1 MNFRWK
7 QFFLKEWRQVF
18 FSLSILPPENVG
30 ELELLLLFVL
40 CAVMMMMMMSFLWP
54 QSTPPHSARGQ
65 SQAIFRLDA
74 VLEAKQRRKLGA
86 VHRESGKWPQQPHF
100 AKNKLLGAA
109 GSEMFSAVSP
119 PLSRFDELWQLHNN
133 TWQQPGPLTQQ
144 EPLQSGFDPK
154 DTGSQLV
161 WSCGTAMEDSV
172 YLICRC
178 YRNLFSPECERQSSN
193 TSYCV
198 TYLLFTMEQ
207 STYYVMKLGH
217 V

>member
-1 MNFRWK
+1 M
-7 QFFLKEWRQVF
+7 
-18 FSLSILPPENVG
+18 
-30 ELELLLLFVL
+30 
-40 CAVMMMMMMSFLWP
+40 MMMMMMSFLWP

-65 SQAIFRLDA
+65 SQVVFRLDA
-74 VLEAKQRRKLGA
+74 VLEAKRRRKLGA

-161 WSCGTAMEDSV
+161 WGGRSPVVLPWRTLFIWSV
-172 YLICRC
+172 DVTGICFLQNVKDKVLTHLTVSLI
-178 YRNLFSPECERQSSN
+178 
-193 TSYCV
+193 YCSQWNRAHI
-198 TYLLFTMEQ
+198 M
-207 STYYVMKLGH
+207 SWN
-217 V
+217 

>member
-7 QFFLKEWRQVF
+7 EFFLKEWGQVF

-40 CAVMMMMMMSFLWP
+40 CAVMMMMMMMMSFLWP

-65 SQAIFRLDA
+65 SQAVFRLDA
-74 VLEAKQRRKLGA
+74 VLEAGNLSQQRDGLGA

-144 EPLQSGFDPK
+144 ELLQSGFDPK
-154 DTGSQLV
+154 DAGSQLV
-161 WSCGTAMEDSV
+161 WGAGVLWYCHGGLCLFDLSMLQESV
-172 YLICRC
+172 
-178 YRNLFSPECERQSSN
+178 FSWMWK
-193 TSYCV
+193 TK
-198 TYLLFTMEQ
+198 F
-207 STYYVMKLGH
+207 
-217 V
+217 